1 MHPDLY
7 DAESSPRFLMK
18 HRIMT
23 TIRRANFPADTLTFL
38 DIWREYVA
46 SPSVSLDYQGNDA
59 EFEALPGKYAA
70 PSGCVLLADHDGRV
84 DGCIAYRGVRAGL
97 CEMKRLYVRP
107 RARGGQL
114 GQALVSRLIDEAR
127 TAGYQEMRLDVL
139 EEFASARR
147 LYKAFG
153 FVPAEP
159 VSYNPIP
166 GTAFLGLRL

>member
-1 MHPDLY
+1 M
-7 DAESSPRFLMK
+7 A
-18 HRIMT
+18 
-23 TIRRANFPADTLTFL
+23 TIRHAKFPADTLAVL

-59 EFEALPGKYAA
+59 EFAALPGKYAA
-70 PSGCVLLADHDGRV
+70 PAGCVLLADHDGEI
-84 DGCIAYRGVRAGL
+84 DGCIAYRGVGAGL

-107 RARGGQL
+107 RARGGHL
-114 GQALVSRLIDEAR
+114 GRDLVSRLIGEAR
-127 TAGYQEMRLDVL
+127 TAGYLEMRLDVL

-147 LYKAFG
+147 LYETYG

-159 VSYNPIP
+159 VSHNPIP